1 MSELSFIEQ
10 LRRPGPEPGGGA
22 AAAYTAIVAAALI
35 EKVAGLESN
44 RPRASERWGR
54 ILRRIKEMK
63 KHTVFLLHEDCR
75 TYKGIVEARKAGAGA
90 RLDAAVKESVDCSLN
105 LMSAAS
111 EMLELVAEVGD
122 NCRKYLIAD
131 LQVAS
136 EILAAAYAGA
146 YHIGLANLAC
156 ISAPKRDELNLRPA
170 NSLKK
175 CSETFRCVGQ
185 TLAERAA
192 EGDVLTP

>member
-1 MSELSFIEQ
+1 MPELSFIEQ

-22 AAAYTAIVAAALI
+22 AAAYIAIVAEALI
-35 EKVAGLESN
+35 EKVVGLESN
-44 RPRASERWGR
+44 RPGASERWGL
-54 ILRRIKEMK
+54 ILCRIKELK
-63 KHTVFLLHEDCR
+63 KHTALLPAEDCR

-90 RLDAAVKESVDCSLN
+90 RLDAAVKESVECSLN

-122 NCRKYLIAD
+122 NCRKYLVPD

-146 YHIGLANLAC
+146 YHIGLANLSL
-156 ISAPKRDELNLRPA
+156 ISGPKREELNTRLI
-170 NSLKK
+170 NTLEK
-175 CSETFRCVGQ
+175 CSEIFRSTGQ
-185 TLAERAA
+185 ILAERA
-192 EGDVLTP
+192 G

>member
-1 MSELSFIEQ
+1 MPELSFIEQ

-22 AAAYTAIVAAALI
+22 AAAYIAIVAAALI

-44 RPRASERWGR
+44 RPGASERWGR
-54 ILRRIKEMK
+54 ILCRIKDLK
-63 KHTVFLLHEDCR
+63 KRTAFLQDEDCR

-105 LMSAAS
+105 LMSAAF
-111 EMLELVAEVGD
+111 EMLELVAEVGH

-146 YHIGLANLAC
+146 YHIGVANLFL
-156 ISAPKRDELNLRPA
+156 ISGPKREELNKRLI
-170 NSLKK
+170 NILEK
-175 CSETFRCVGQ
+175 CSETFRSVGQ
-185 TLAERAA
+185 TLAERA
-192 EGDVLTP
+192 G